1 MAEMNLN
8 TTYSPGLSPELK
20 TFYDKTLLKEARPN
34 LVHAQLGQKRNIPKN
49 GGKTIEFR
57 GYTALPKTLVPLA
70 EGVTPNG
77 SSLNVKT
84 ITATVEQY
92 GDYVALSD
100 MILTTAIDNN
110 LVEANELLGAQ
121 SGETLDRLTAE
132 VINSG
137 TNVQFSGGKTARSTL
152 KGGDILTV
160 DDIKK
165 AVRTLKR
172 FNVKKIKGDYVGII
186 HPDVSYDLTN
196 DPAWENV
203 KTYSDPEDFYAGE
216 IGRIHGV
223 RFVET
228 TEAMIFYGDIASDV
242 SALTVSKVDGSD
254 IYVEETVTSSQA
266 TALASKTVII
276 KGKKLTVTSATAGSD
291 GAAKLTMSAAVP
303 SDIVAKTT
311 IYGGSGAADG
321 RPVYSTLII
330 GANAYGVIDLAG
342 GGIQTITKQLGSAG
356 TADPL
361 DQRATT
367 GWKAAHAAAILS
379 QEAMVRI
386 ESVSSNDA
394 TPPTN

>member
-1 MAEMNLN
+1 MPEMNLN
-8 TTYSPGLSPELK
+8 TTYSPGLSPEMK
-20 TFYDKTLLKEARPN
+20 IFYDKTLLKEARPN
-34 LVHAQLGQKRNIPKN
+34 LVHAQFGQKRNIPKN

-57 GYTALPKTLVPLA
+57 GYTALPKTLIPLT

-77 SSLNVKT
+77 SSLNMKT

-100 MILTTAIDNN
+100 MIMTTAIDNN
-110 LVEANELLGAQ
+110 LVEANRLLGAQ

-132 VINSG
+132 VVNGG
-137 TNVQFSGGKTARSTL
+137 TNVQYANNKLSRSAL
-152 KGGDILTV
+152 AAGDVMTV
-160 DDIKK
+160 KEIKK

-172 FNVKKIKGDYVGII
+172 FNVKKINGNFVAII
-186 HPDVSYDLTN
+186 HPDVSYDLME
-196 DPAWENV
+196 DPKWENV
-203 KTYSDPEDFYAGE
+203 KTYCDPKDMYSGE
-216 IGRIHGV
+216 IGRLYGV

-228 TEAMIFYGDIASDV
+228 TEALIFYGDIATDV
-242 SALTVSKVDGSD
+242 PSLTVAKVDD
-254 IYVEETVTSSQA
+254 TKIYVEETLTSDQA
-266 TALASKTVII
+266 TALASKSVIA
-276 KGKKLTVTSATAGSD
+276 KGKKLTITSAAAG
-291 GAAKLTMSAAVP
+291 GGGEAVLTMSAAVP
-303 SDIVAKTT
+303 SDIVQKTT

-321 RPVYSTLII
+321 RPVYSTLVM
-330 GANAYGVIDLAG
+330 GADAYGVVEIEN
-342 GGIQTITKQLGSAG
+342 GGIKTITKQLGSAG

-367 GWKAAHAAAILS
+367 GWKATVTTAILS

>member
-1 MAEMNLN
+1 MPEMNLN
-8 TTYSPGLSPELK
+8 TTYSPGLSPEMK

-34 LVHAQLGQKRNIPKN
+34 LVHAQMGQKRNIPKN

-57 GYTALPKTLVPLA
+57 GYTALPKTLIPLA

-100 MILTTAIDNN
+100 MIMVAAIDNN

-137 TNVQFSGGKTARSTL
+137 TNAQFANGKLSRSTL
-152 KGGDILTV
+152 ATGDVLTV
-160 DDIKK
+160 EEIKK

-186 HPDVSYDLTN
+186 HPDVSYDLTS

-203 KTYSDPEDFYAGE
+203 KTYSDPKDFYAGE

-228 TEAMIFYGDIASDV
+228 TEALIFYGDIATDV
-242 SALTVSKVDGSD
+242 STLTVAKVDGD
-254 IYVEETVTSSQA
+254 KIYVEEAVTSAQA
-266 TALASKTVII
+266 TALASKAVIV
-276 KGKKLTVTSATAGSD
+276 KGKKLTITSGTAGE
-291 GAAKLTMSAAVP
+291 GGEAVLTMSETVP
-303 SDIVAKTT
+303 ADIVPKTT
-311 IYGGSGAADG
+311 IYGGTGAADG
-321 RPVYSTLII
+321 RPVYSTLIV
-330 GANAYGVIDLAG
+330 GANAYGVIDLAN

-367 GWKAAHAAAILS
+367 GWKAAHAAVILS

>member
-1 MAEMNLN
+1 MANMNLN
-8 TTYSPGLSPELK
+8 TTQSPGLSPEMK

-57 GYTALPKTLVPLA
+57 GYTALPKTLIPLA

-137 TNVQFSGGKTARSTL
+137 TNVQFANGKTSRSTL
-152 KGGDILTV
+152 KTGDILTV
-160 DDIKK
+160 EEIKK

-186 HPDVSYDLTN
+186 HPDVSYDLTS

-203 KTYSDPEDFYAGE
+203 RTYCDPKDFYSGE

-228 TEAMIFYGDIASDV
+228 TEALIFFGDIATDV
-242 SALTVSKVDGSD
+242 PTLTVASVDGTK
-254 IYVEETVTSSQA
+254 IYVEETLSSTQA
-266 TALASKTVII
+266 TALASKAVIV
-276 KGKKLTVTSATAGSD
+276 KGKKLTITSAAAGSD
-291 GAAKLTMSAAVP
+291 GTAALTMSAAVP
-303 SDIVAKTT
+303 EEIVPKTT

-321 RPVYSTLII
+321 LPVYSTLII
-330 GANAYGVIDLAG
+330 GANAYGVIDLAN
-342 GGIQTITKQLGSAG
+342 GGIQTITKQLGSGG

-386 ESVSSNDA
+386 ECVSSNAA

>member
-152 KGGDILTV
+152 KDGDILTV

-186 HPDVSYDLTN
+186 HPDVSYDLTS

-242 SALTVSKVDGSD
+242 STLTVSKVDGSD

>member
-1 MAEMNLN
+1 MGEMNLN
-8 TTYSPGLSPELK
+8 TTYSPGLSPEMK

-34 LVHAQLGQKRNIPKN
+34 LVHAQMGQKRNIPKN

-137 TNVQFSGGKTARSTL
+137 TNIQLSGGKNARSAL
-152 KGGDILTV
+152 KAGDVLTV
-160 DDIKK
+160 DDVKK

-203 KTYSDPEDFYAGE
+203 KTYCDPKDFYAGE

-228 TEAMIFYGDIASDV
+228 TEAMIFYGDIANDV
-242 SALTVSKVDGSD
+242 PSLTVAKVDGAD
-254 IYVEETVTSSQA
+254 IYVEETVSGSA
-266 TALASKTVII
+266 ASALASKTVIA
-276 KGKKLTVTSATAGSD
+276 KGKKLTITSATEGS
-291 GAAKLTMSAAVP
+291 GGSAKLTMSAAVP

-330 GANAYGVIDLAG
+330 GANAYGVIDLAN
-342 GGIQTITKQLGSAG
+342 GGIQTITKQLGSGG

-367 GWKAAHAAAILS
+367 GWKAAHAAVILS

>member
-152 KGGDILTV
+152 KDGDILTV

-186 HPDVSYDLTN
+186 HPDVSYDLTS

>member
-132 VINSG
+132 VINGG
-137 TNVQFSGGKTARSTL
+137 TNVQFSGGKSARSAL
-152 KGGDILTV
+152 ESEDVLTV

-186 HPDVSYDLTN
+186 HPDVSYDLTS

-266 TALASKTVII
+266 TALASKAVII
-276 KGKKLTVTSATAGSD
+276 KGKKLTVASATAGSD

>member
-1 MAEMNLN
+1 MADMNLN
-8 TTYSPGLSPELK
+8 TTYSPGLSPEMK

-34 LVHAQLGQKRNIPKN
+34 LVHAQMGQKRNIPKN

-137 TNVQFSGGKTARSTL
+137 TNVQFSGGKSARSAL
-152 KGGDILTV
+152 ASGDVLTV

-186 HPDVSYDLTN
+186 HPDVSYDLTS

-228 TEAMIFYGDIASDV
+228 TEAMVFYGDIASDV
-242 SALTVSKVDGSD
+242 PTLTVAKVDGTK
-254 IYVEETVTSSQA
+254 IYVEETVTKAQA
-266 TALASKTVII
+266 TALASKAVIA
-276 KGKKLTVTSATAGSD
+276 KGKKLTVTSATEGAD
-291 GAAKLTMSAAVP
+291 GTAVLTMAETVP
-303 SDIVAKTT
+303 SDVVAKTT
-311 IYGGSGAADG
+311 LYGGSGAADG

-330 GANAYGVIDLAG
+330 GANAYGVIDLAN
-342 GGIQTITKQLGSAG
+342 GGIQTITKQLGSGG

-367 GWKAAHAAAILS
+367 GWKAAHAAVILS